1 MPVKIA
7 KNQPNI
13 VEQLINNHPK
23 YLKNTFK
30 KRWKINPKS
39 IKNPPKIDQKS
50 TKNRSWRPLGAS
62 WGVLNVLGASWGRLG
77 GLLGRLG
84 GLLGAS
90 WWPTWLQVDPQ
101 KGAKIDQK
109 SKQKSINFSMPLGI
123 WFLQDFGG
131 FWEEHGGK
139 LASKIEP
146 KTMLSSKG
154 DFLNKSLVFP

>member
-1 MPVKIA
+1 MRRWNAGVFVGSEKTSKILEKYIQKTM
-7 KNQPNI
+7 KNQ
-13 VEQLINNHPK
+13 
-23 YLKNTFK
+23 
-30 KRWKINPKS
+30 
-39 IKNPPKIDQKS
+39 PKIDQKS

-90 WWPTWLQVDPQ
+90 WWPTWLQVEPQ

-123 WFLQDFGG
+123 RFLEDFGG
-131 FWEEHGGK
+131 FWDQNGSK

-154 DFLNKSLVFP
+154 DFLKKHRFA

>member
-1 MPVKIA
+1 M
-7 KNQPNI
+7 KNQP
-13 VEQLINNHPK
+13 
-23 YLKNTFK
+23 
-30 KRWKINPKS
+30 KIN
-39 IKNPPKIDQKS
+39 QKS
-50 TKNRSWRPLGAS
+50 TKNRSKIHEKSILEVS
-62 WGVLNVLGASWGRLG
+62 WGLLGGLERLGGLLGGSWGPLG

-90 WWPTWLQVDPQ
+90 WWPTWFQVDPQ

-123 WFLQDFGG
+123 RFLQDFGG
-131 FWEEHGGK
+131 FWDQNGGK

-154 DFLNKSLVFP
+154 VFLKKRGFS